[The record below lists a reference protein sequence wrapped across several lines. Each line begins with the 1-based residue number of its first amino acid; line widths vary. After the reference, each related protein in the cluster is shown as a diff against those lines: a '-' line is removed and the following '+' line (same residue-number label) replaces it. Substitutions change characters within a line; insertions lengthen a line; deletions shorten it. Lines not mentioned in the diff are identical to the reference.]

1 MPKSFAWSI
10 LCTICNKSV
19 NGLIE
24 EWSFLRPGSDLDGV
38 LGGIWSAEDLCDG
51 CEVDFLRLVSAKFC
65 VKTYVVK
72 ALTKARCVDVK
83 ALKLIRRVNTNKSV

>member
-65 VKTYVVK
+65 VKTY
-72 ALTKARCVDVK
+72 LVK
-83 ALKLIRRVNTNKSV
+83 ALKKRDAST

>member
-38 LGGIWSAEDLCDG
+38 LGGIWSAEGASGWL
-51 CEVDFLRLVSAKFC
+51 
-65 VKTYVVK
+65 
-72 ALTKARCVDVK
+72 
-83 ALKLIRRVNTNKSV
+83 

>member
-1 MPKSFAWSI
+1 MR
-10 LCTICNKSV
+10 
-19 NGLIE
+19 E
-24 EWSFLRPGSDLDGV
+24 LR
-38 LGGIWSAEDLCDG
+38 DG